1 MGGHE
6 VGGVTLGIGS
16 CSSGG
21 GGSRC
26 AGVLFVIRLYLEGI
40 EGQVARRVIIV
51 ELIDAEARTCGGI
64 EELVVGIEA
73 GGEDAVDLRLLSAG
87 EVILP
92 DAALAGCHVGIAL
105 ADDHHV
111 LAEVFRL
118 VGAFGNPLFRFRV
131 IVLGI
136 LFLGEQGDAHVDGVA
151 ALHIYD
157 LSFIPVLA
165 QDVCIAIFVNGH
177 VFAAEILVQGL
188 IERHVG
194 IFSRLLIVIIDGG
207 LLRADRAIRALEA
220 RYDHQ
225 FLVAKGY
232 GVDRRAWEA
241 NQFSLGGITQVHTCH
256 HAAFAR
262 VHGG

>member
-1 MGGHE
+1 MFISRLLRLLFTFLDELIHPHAALSVGDVDVSALVRFIVVGGHE

-40 EGQVARRVIIV
+40 EGQVARLVV

-87 EVILP
+87 EVILV

-111 LAEVFRL
+111 LAEVF
-118 VGAFGNPLFRFRV
+118 
-131 IVLGI
+131 
-136 LFLGEQGDAHVDGVA
+136 
-151 ALHIYD
+151 
-157 LSFIPVLA
+157 
-165 QDVCIAIFVNGH
+165 
-177 VFAAEILVQGL
+177 
-188 IERHVG
+188 
-194 IFSRLLIVIIDGG
+194 
-207 LLRADRAIRALEA
+207 
-220 RYDHQ
+220 
-225 FLVAKGY
+225 
-232 GVDRRAWEA
+232 
-241 NQFSLGGITQVHTCH
+241 
-256 HAAFAR
+256 
-262 VHGG
+262 